1 MRIAWVHE
9 RNRPESATDAWNSQG
24 IVLPNVT
31 LLKKILTPTEPIGI
45 FRRMICIGGSR
56 WPLRLALPLVLA
68 SLALSISW
76 NDALALS
83 ASRPIRTK
91 EQTGNPKKRSRK
103 RSAKRLRLRTFAA
116 PDGRLVA
123 VVWGQASSPVA
134 SLDRHSMAGVT
145 PLSEPERDELE
156 QSLQEE
162 IPAADAPATVAVVAE
177 PPLVW
182 PTVGP
187 VSSPF
192 GKRRRGFHAG
202 IDISAPRG
210 QSVVAAADGRVLY
223 ARPSRGKMG
232 KAIVIQ
238 HDDGMLTIYAHLA
251 SIDVREETAVHQGD
265 PIGTVGS
272 TGRSS
277 GPHLHFAVRL
287 DGKTLDPQQFL
298 RSADAPLL
306 HVSTQ

>member
-1 MRIAWVHE
+1 MRITAVRE

-24 IVLPNVT
+24 IVLPNMT
-31 LLKKILTPTEPIGI
+31 LLKKILTPAEPIGI
-45 FRRMICIGGSR
+45 FRRMVCIGGSH

-91 EQTGNPKKRSRK
+91 EQTGNPKKRSRT
-103 RSAKRLRLRTFAA
+103 RGAKRLRFRTFAA

-123 VVWGQASSPVA
+123 VVWGQDSSPVA
-134 SLDRHSMAGVT
+134 SLDRQSIAGVT
-145 PLSEPERDELE
+145 PISEPEREELE

-162 IPAADAPATVAVVAE
+162 IPVEDAPTAVAVVTE
-177 PPLVW
+177 PPLSW
-182 PTVGP
+182 PTAGSI
-187 VSSPF
+187 SSPF

-202 IDISAPRG
+202 IDITAPRG
-210 QSVVAAADGRVLY
+210 QLVVAAAGGRILY

-238 HDDGMLTIYAHLA
+238 HDNGMLTIYAHLA

-287 DGKTLDPQQFL
+287 DGATLDPQQFL
-298 RSADAPLL
+298 RSADVPLL
-306 HVSTQ
+306 RVSTQ

>member
-1 MRIAWVHE
+1 
-9 RNRPESATDAWNSQG
+9 
-24 IVLPNVT
+24 
-31 LLKKILTPTEPIGI
+31 
-45 FRRMICIGGSR
+45 
-56 WPLRLALPLVLA
+56 
-68 SLALSISW
+68 
-76 NDALALS
+76 LALS
-83 ASRPIRTK
+83 ASRPIRAK
-91 EQTGNPKKRSRK
+91 EQTGNPKKRSRM
-103 RSAKRLRLRTFAA
+103 RNAKRLRFRTFAA

-123 VVWGQASSPVA
+123 VVWGQDSSSPVA
-134 SLDRHSMAGVT
+134 SLDRQSIAGVT

-202 IDISAPRG
+202 IDITAPRG

-223 ARPSRGKMG
+223 ARASRGKMG

-238 HDDGMLTIYAHLA
+238 HDDGMLTIYAHLS
-251 SIDVREETAVHQGD
+251 SIDVREETIVHQGD

-287 DGKTLDPQQFL
+287 GGATLDPQQFL
-298 RSADAPLL
+298 RSADTPLL